1 MKIILLEK
9 IEKLGQL
16 GDIVNVKTGY
26 ARNFLL
32 PAEKAQQMKI
42 LNILS
47 QKLLKS
53 ERKMTKTWLMPPNYL
68 KA

>member
-32 PAEKAQQMKI
+32 PAEKA
-42 LNILS
+42 LRATDEN
-47 QKLLKS
+47 LKYFES
-53 ERKMTKTWLMPPNYL
+53 KAVEIRKKNDKDMTKTSI
-68 KA
+68 